1 MAVLRSPILPAAM
14 PLLTSHGLFSVGYP
28 GLGKTPLAK
37 TLSMAQGWF
46 NIRTHDREAKQA
58 GFRVGKHLEVFRN
71 RAGEVEIG
79 DICDD
84 PDLMSMDGE
93 EALVFLNA
101 GETGLVTRTRYSPA

>member
-1 MAVLRSPILPAAM
+1 M
-14 PLLTSHGLFSVGYP
+14 PLLTNRGLSSVGHP

-37 TLSMAQGWF
+37 TLSMAQGRF

-84 PDLMSMDGE
+84 PDLLAMDIE

-101 GETGLVTRTRYSPA
+101 GEIGLATKTRYSPAKFKKNSF